1 MTFQQNQLFFQ
12 LFCAWFNL
20 SMVTTCGESE
30 IENTSALNYNDYLK
44 HGTYSN
50 PWPVNVLYGMSTVYY
65 LFLYFTDPYH
75 SVVFQWYHAVVLLVV
90 LPAPTWV
97 LFSLLLIVAVTDL
110 RLQTLPDAK
119 LLNSM
124 IKIHHLIT
132 LFLIASSYVFGF
144 TSYGTRVMFIHDI
157 TDVFMFALRIRRKQ
171 VSIVDMSVLCL
182 ATCTAVSW
190 IYFRVW
196 GLSSLVLL
204 AVQQYQRS
212 DIGIPWLGCIL
223 ALIILLG
230 MNTYWTGLLLY
241 KFCKMNDDTDDE

>member
-1 MTFQQNQLFFQ
+1 MIFQRNQLFFQ

-20 SMVTTCGESE
+20 SMVMTGGESE
-30 IENTSALNYNDYLK
+30 IENTSTLNYNDYLK
-44 HGTYSN
+44 HGTYFNS
-50 PWPVNVLYGMSTVYY
+50 WPVNVLYGMSTVYY
-65 LFLYFTDPYH
+65 VFLYFTDPYH
-75 SVVFQWYHAVVLLVV
+75 SVVFQWYHAVVLLLVV
-90 LPAPTWV
+90 PAPTWM
-97 LFSLLLIVAVTDL
+97 LFSLLLIVAVIDH
-110 RLQTLPDAK
+110 RPDAK

-132 LFLIASSYVFGF
+132 IFLIASSYVFGF

-171 VSIVDMSVLCL
+171 VSIVDKEVVCL
-182 ATCTAVSW
+182 AACTAVSW
-190 IYFRVW
+190 VYFRVW

-204 AVQQYQRS
+204 AVQQYQHS
-212 DIGIPWLGCIL
+212 DIGIPGLGCIL

-241 KFCKMNDDTDDE
+241 KFYKMNDDTDDE